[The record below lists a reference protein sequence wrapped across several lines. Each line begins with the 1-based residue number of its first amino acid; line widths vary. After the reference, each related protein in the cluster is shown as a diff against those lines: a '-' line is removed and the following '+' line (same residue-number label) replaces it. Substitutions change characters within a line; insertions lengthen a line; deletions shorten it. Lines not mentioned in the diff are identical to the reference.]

1 MELEFKLIG
10 FLIVVMEKEMPK
22 SFMDCVKNN
31 KKIVTKKLNDNKYV
45 LVCYDKN
52 GKSYTSEIKTRKKK
66 AATNNEN
73 LVIKNENL
81 VIKEAKIQVGSLLK
95 LKKYFDKN
103 YRN

>member
-31 KKIVTKKLNDNKYV
+31 KKIVTKELNNNKYV

-52 GKSYTSEIKTRKKK
+52 GKSYTSEIKIRKKK
-66 AATNNEN
+66 AATN
-73 LVIKNENL
+73 NENL